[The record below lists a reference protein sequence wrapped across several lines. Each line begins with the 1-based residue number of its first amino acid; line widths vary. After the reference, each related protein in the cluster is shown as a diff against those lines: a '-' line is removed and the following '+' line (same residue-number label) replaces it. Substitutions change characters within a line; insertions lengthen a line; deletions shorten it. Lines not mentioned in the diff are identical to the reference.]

1 MAGNQR
7 RLDKYY
13 KILHNITKYYKILQ
27 NITKYF
33 SWNPFRKKSGLLRV
47 MHAQSKKNHV
57 VSKEGLELIISNL
70 IPVFLSMDSNIRI

>member
-13 KILHNITKYYKILQ
+13 EILQ
-27 NITKYF
+27 NILKTFKNILLQNF

-47 MHAQSKKNHV
+47 MHAQSKKNRV
-57 VSKEGLELIISNL
+57 VSKGGLELII
-70 IPVFLSMDSNIRI
+70 